1 MQSLIFHRYHIQPRP
16 FPRPRLHCAACRRSM
31 QWSER
36 EKVAGC
42 SGHLGCLGPLTI
54 AWTISIYPINLHS
67 SSTSVLIVGEFYWCI
82 PKVSPIDEETK
93 DKIRELS
100 QSDIPIDQRRALY
113 NQLGRRM
120 KHKQGLKPGLI
131 QKYSACLGNSRER
144 FQLLKEFLIDEN
156 LFET

>member
-1 MQSLIFHRYHIQPRP
+1 M
-16 FPRPRLHCAACRRSM
+16 
-31 QWSER
+31 
-36 EKVAGC
+36 
-42 SGHLGCLGPLTI
+42 
-54 AWTISIYPINLHS
+54 
-67 SSTSVLIVGEFYWCI
+67 
-82 PKVSPIDEETK
+82 DEETK

-131 QKYSACLGNSRER
+131 QKYTACLGNSKER

-156 LFET
+156 LFGT